1 MEALTIEQIRVLQE
15 QNGLTQLQLFVETGD
30 AWITEGSIGRAAME
44 ALESGACFL
53 PDKVYF
59 DAYGNKVPARSMLKA
74 GSKGTLENSQNFWQ
88 GIEDGKIHIIND
100 DDEGEEQ

>member
-1 MEALTIEQIRVLQE
+1 MENTLTEEQIRDLQKTTGIAE
-15 QNGLTQLQLFVETGD
+15 LQLFIDIGD
-30 AWITEGSIGRAAME
+30 AWKTEGSIGRSAMS

-88 GIEDGKIHIIND
+88 RYLNGEVEIVGD
-100 DDEGEEQ
+100 DDEQ